1 MCGHRLITKEH
12 ISSMHLIRLHVMAK
26 KRKCTDF
33 KPGVLLLLEKYR
45 IAGMFGGFN
54 VWQITELKLIGEIKF
69 GEWID
74 FGHKVLLPAKIWL
87 VKVERITDDSPNSPN
102 FPAAKHSYFAQS
114 FSSSYHSGYFVASLP
129 MHLIGM
135 NILYGN

>member
-87 VKVERITDDSPNSPN
+87 SESRMTRQIRLTFPPPNIP
-102 FPAAKHSYFAQS
+102 
-114 FSSSYHSGYFVASLP
+114 
-129 MHLIGM
+129 
-135 NILYGN
+135 ILHNPSVVVIIVVILLHHFRCI